1 MESVGREKN
10 SQSIQYPKKNE
21 FQTVTIKFNIISLIL
36 TKKFLL
42 WLNNTVESAEV
53 LI

>member
-21 FQTVTIKFNIISLIL
+21 FQTVTVRFNNISLIL
-36 TKKFLL
+36 KKKFVVV
-42 WLNNTVESAEV
+42 VE
-53 LI
+53 